1 MRKGF
6 AAGGEALSRFAGIG
20 CRDGGLVSAP
30 FRADTEGHGAERS
43 QEVLM
48 GSIGVSISVFTIGAI
63 LTFAIKADAIEDSV
77 NLNAIGIIL
86 MLVGLFMFG
95 LQWVVMSRASKQSSE
110 REEDRDELFD
120 EDRPPKP

>member
-1 MRKGF
+1 
-6 AAGGEALSRFAGIG
+6 
-20 CRDGGLVSAP
+20 
-30 FRADTEGHGAERS
+30 
-43 QEVLM
+43 M
-48 GSIGVSISVFTIGAI
+48 GNIGVSISVFTIGAI

-95 LQWVVMSRASKQSSE
+95 LQWVVVSRASRQSSE
-110 REEDRDELFD
+110 HDDASEELFD